1 MNDDYH
7 EAEAADAHLKA
18 QIRQLNEQMDQ
29 LRAALDYFTQDD
41 DSSVSTT
48 TRWAEAKALATAMT
62 TKADAR

>member
-18 QIRQLNEQMDQ
+18 QIRQLTAKVEQ

-41 DSSVSTT
+41 DSSVSAAA
-48 TRWAEAKALATAMT
+48 RWAEAKALATAMT
-62 TKADAR
+62 TKADAP